1 MKSMGKNPRGELWE
15 IMIDVNVD
23 GNLGI
28 YIMAQNTSQDSAW
41 DDTNRNI
48 QCVRRESFISTL
60 EGSLK
65 IFNHH
70 PYFKWSYKT

>member
-28 YIMAQNTSQDSAW
+28 YIMAQNTSQ
-41 DDTNRNI
+41 
-48 QCVRRESFISTL
+48 V
-60 EGSLK
+60 
-65 IFNHH
+65 
-70 PYFKWSYKT
+70 